1 MSKEIFNPKR
11 FNKSDNPDFD
21 QVLEAHLSRRK
32 MIKSGLGL
40 GAMTMLGAFGLAGCN
55 SSNSSTPIV
64 DSGTPTPITP
74 TPTPTPTT
82 PSVPTASS
90 ARLGFNSIPG
100 SKIDAVSVPE
110 GYTAQVLAPW
120 GQPIMSGGSEWKRD
134 GSNNATDQA
143 NAMGMHHDGLHFFP
157 LNDDGS
163 DGLLCVNHEYID
175 QNALH
180 PNGSD
185 KDANGIRSSVDQVR
199 KEINAHGVA
208 VVRIQLVANEWKV
221 VDNDPLNRRYTG
233 ATTMNISGPLANSDK
248 LKTPFSPDGTQAR
261 GTLNNCGNGYTP
273 WGTYLTCEENWP
285 GYFINKGTTTA
296 EQERIGIDTSG
307 TTRYGW
313 ETVAGSPE
321 ERVDEFTRFDVTPT
335 GNSAMDDYRNEANGH
350 GYIVEIDPYTANS
363 RAVKRTALGRFRHEG
378 CTFGKLTEGKP
389 ITFYSGHDSRFEYMY
404 KFVSDA
410 LWDPADADAKNR
422 IAMGDKYMDAGT
434 LYVAKFDADGVGTWL
449 PLTMT
454 GATKNGGTLADHFTS
469 LAEIILNTAGAAD
482 LVGATPMDRPEWCA
496 VDPFTGSVYLTLTN
510 NTRRN
515 ATTGTNPA
523 NPRLNNKFGH
533 IIRWDEG
540 ETHTAFSWDIFVFG
554 SDAAGDAA
562 TNLSGLSEFN
572 QFASPDGLAFDK
584 RGIMWIQ
591 TDNGA
596 DEVQNYTNDQML
608 AVVPSMLTDTDGK
621 QQTIN
626 DANQGE
632 LRRFF
637 VGPNGCEV
645 TGFTITP
652 DYTTMFV
659 SIQHPG
665 NWPYSDNAAQET
677 PRGMTLRPRASLVAI
692 RKADG
697 GALGV

>member
-1 MSKEIFNPKR
+1 MSKEIFNPTR
-11 FNKSDNPDFD
+11 FNKSNNPDFE
-21 QVLEAHLSRRK
+21 QVLEAHLSRRTLLK
-32 MIKSGLGL
+32 GGLGL
-40 GAMTMLGAFGLAGCN
+40 SAMAVLGSFGLAGCGG
-55 SSNSSTPIV
+55 SSSSG
-64 DSGTPTPITP
+64 S
-74 TPTPTPTT
+74 
-82 PSVPTASS
+82 PTASS
-90 ARLGFNSIPG
+90 AQLGFNSIAG

-120 GQPIMSGGSEWKRD
+120 GQPITASGSAWKDD
-134 GSNNATDQA
+134 GTNNAEDQD

-157 LNDDGS
+157 LNDEGT

-180 PNGSD
+180 PTGSD
-185 KDANGIRSSVDQVR
+185 ADENGIRSSVDQVR

-208 VVRIQLVANEWKV
+208 VVRIQLQANGEWMV
-221 VDNDPLNRRYTG
+221 VDDDPLNRRYTG
-233 ATTMNISGPLANSDK
+233 ATTMDISGPLAYSSK
-248 LKTPFSPDGTQAR
+248 LETPFSPDGSQAR

-285 GYFINKGTTTA
+285 GYFINTGETTA

-321 ERVDEFTRFDVTPT
+321 ERVDEFARFNVTPT
-335 GNSAMDDYRNEANGH
+335 GANASEDYRNEANGH

-378 CTFGKLTEGKP
+378 CTFGKLEAGQP

-404 KFVSDA
+404 KFVSEA
-410 LWDPADADAKNR
+410 LWDPADADATDR
-422 IAMGDKYMDAGT
+422 MAMGDKYMDAGT
-434 LYVAKFDADGVGTWL
+434 LYVARFDAGGTGAWL
-449 PLTMT
+449 PLTLD
-454 GATKNGGTLADHFTS
+454 GATQDGGVLADHFDS
-469 LAEIILNTAGAAD
+469 LEDIILNTAGAAD
-482 LVGATPMDRPEWCA
+482 LAGATPMDRPEWCA

-510 NTRRN
+510 NTRRDES
-515 ATTGTNPA
+515 TGTNAA

-533 IIRWDEG
+533 VIRWDEG
-540 ETHTAFSWDIFVFG
+540 ETASEFSWDIFVFG
-554 SDAAGDAA
+554 SDAAGDAE
-562 TNLSGLSEFN
+562 TNLSGLDEFN

-596 DEVQNYTNDQML
+596 DEVEEYTNDQML
-608 AVVPSMLTDTDGK
+608 AVVPSMLTDADGNAE
-621 QQTIN
+621 TIN
-626 DANQGE
+626 AANQGE

-645 TGFTITP
+645 TGFSMSP
-652 DYTTMFV
+652 DYTTIFL

-665 NWPYSDNAAQET
+665 NWPYSTDAAEET
-677 PRGMTLRPRASLVAI
+677 PANMSVRPRASVVAI
-692 RKADG
+692 RKTDG
-697 GALGV
+697 GEIGV